1 MNREVFQMMKLSA
14 YLINAARDSIVD
26 EAALIEALENGEIA
40 GAGLDVLEKEPIG
53 MDSRLLHMDNVIVT
67 SHFGGYSE
75 EAIEAL
81 QRKAAQEAVNIL
93 SGNQPFHAVNGDKI
107 KNKQINAC
115 TFPPLMIG

>member
-107 KNKQINAC
+107 KK
-115 TFPPLMIG
+115 